1 MGQLGVAGRF
11 VGFILIESV
20 IWLVWE
26 LSLDGIFG
34 GSVFGFW
41 ESGRAGSGEFIGPTG
56 SDCCR
61 EPSKHGEL

>member
-1 MGQLGVAGRF
+1 L

-34 GSVFGFW
+34 GSVVGLW
-41 ESGRAGSGEFIGPTG
+41 ESGRVGPSEFFGPTA

-61 EPSKHGEL
+61 ESSKHGEL